1 MKGKVNIML
10 TFEDLIT
17 RMDELELEELES
29 IDTLLTLVRVPDEQL
44 MLSIKNNLLLR
55 VRELGGDPNRVSKK
69 ITEAKQL
76 TKAQT
81 MLQDMRVKEE
91 IKEQICEC
99 KKQDYTAQGKVAID
113 FDVKTMKPKQSIENF
128 EKVLFE
134 DKYFDN
140 LKYNEQASA
149 REVTEE
155 DGTVR
160 HWEDS
165 DLARIRSYFEREYD
179 LYSPQKLDDALANF
193 FKVRS
198 YNPLKELIE
207 SIKWD
212 GKDRI
217 KDFLQEFLR
226 PSDDP
231 EYISEVSRLIFAGA
245 IHRLYEPGCK
255 FDCVPIL
262 VGEQGIAKSTFI
274 RWLNPSEEYFREI
287 KTLEGTKA
295 EEIMQGGF
303 ICEMAELV
311 AVRRA
316 SDIEKVKAFITT
328 QVDTW
333 RQAYARN
340 VSYLPRKCIFIGS
353 TNEMEFL
360 VDRTGN
366 RRYLPIHPTIKKY
379 ELPRREDEFKNYVL
393 QCWAEAREKYFTPY
407 MKTYYDETM
416 AKKIEEVQLASVQ
429 EDTQA
434 TLIEAY
440 IADKA
445 QTCVLDV
452 FINVF
457 HGDPTDLK
465 GNRSLSYDISKSMQ
479 GVQNLVRT
487 GKTYNYKYKVWDNTL
502 GTHKWISTKQKE
514 WRNLA
519 CSLSELDEL
528 VLENGGTLQYGENE
542 V

>member
-1 MKGKVNIML
+1 ML

-17 RMDELELEELES
+17 RMDELTLEEIES

-55 VRELGGDPNRVSKK
+55 VRKLGGDPNRVAKK

-113 FDVKTMKPKQSIENF
+113 FDTKTMKPKQSIENF

-134 DKYFDN
+134 DKYFNN

-287 KTLEGTKA
+287 KTLDGTKA

-333 RQAYARN
+333 N
-340 VSYLPRKCIFIGS
+340 F
-353 TNEMEFL
+353 
-360 VDRTGN
+360 
-366 RRYLPIHPTIKKY
+366 
-379 ELPRREDEFKNYVL
+379 
-393 QCWAEAREKYFTPY
+393 
-407 MKTYYDETM
+407 
-416 AKKIEEVQLASVQ
+416 
-429 EDTQA
+429 
-434 TLIEAY
+434 
-440 IADKA
+440 
-445 QTCVLDV
+445 
-452 FINVF
+452 
-457 HGDPTDLK
+457 
-465 GNRSLSYDISKSMQ
+465 
-479 GVQNLVRT
+479 
-487 GKTYNYKYKVWDNTL
+487 
-502 GTHKWISTKQKE
+502 
-514 WRNLA
+514 
-519 CSLSELDEL
+519 
-528 VLENGGTLQYGENE
+528 
-542 V
+542 